1 MRLPVI
7 GTRKQRPVTIEDIL
21 ESMSGRDSEQDRE
34 LVRRAYE
41 FSDRVHDGQERV
53 SGEPYLIHPMAVAK
67 ILAEQ
72 GLDAI
77 SISVGLLHD
86 VLEDTHAEPAEIRE
100 EFGDEVLSLVE
111 GVSKISKMSFRTRE
125 QEQAENFRKLL
136 LAMVEDIRVLL
147 VKLAD
152 RLHNMRT
159 LEHLSPERQERN
171 ARETTEIYAPL
182 ARRLGMGRVQAE
194 LEDLAFEYSE
204 PETYAELVAEV
215 ERQPRV
221 RRAFINRV
229 RSRIEQELQEQGI
242 EARVE
247 HRVKGLAS
255 LHGKLLLQD
264 RGLDRIYDVVAFRI
278 ITDSVQ
284 NCYAALGFVHGL
296 WRPVPGRFKDFIAMP
311 KPNMY
316 QSLHTTVIDE
326 GQPFELQ
333 IRTEQMHQ
341 VAEEGIAAHWLYK
354 EGRSGRTA
362 DEHQFQWLRQIVDWQ
377 REIPDAREFLSSL
390 KLDLYPGEVY
400 VFTPKGEVKVF
411 PVGATPIDFG
421 YAVHTEVGHHCTGAR
436 INGGLVPLRTPL
448 SNGDIVEIITSTDG
462 RPRRD
467 WLRLVKTSR
476 ARSKIRAHINRR
488 ERDRSIEVGRRIC
501 DKELRKY
508 GLNLKKAMASGDFDD
523 IASHF
528 GLAKGEDVLAGV
540 GYGKIAAK
548 QVAAR
553 LLPPEQLEG
562 IVPEPKKGLIP
573 ETVRRVLGWGDES
586 VVNVEGMDD
595 ILVARARCCDPIPGE
610 PIVGYVTRGKGVS
623 VHAADCSNVEQL
635 LMNPER
641 QVAVAWGTS
650 KGSTQP
656 VTLHVEVE
664 DRRGLLAEITS
675 LISEAKTNIRQ
686 IESRMEEGR
695 GRINLIVDV
704 ADVAHLQRIKQVVR
718 KIPGV
723 SRIVRAGTR

>member
-1 MRLPVI
+1 MRIPVI
-7 GTRKQRPVTIEDIL
+7 GTRKQRPVSIEDIL
-21 ESMSGRDSEQDRE
+21 ESMSGRDSEQDCE
-34 LVRRAYE
+34 LVRRAYK
-41 FSDRVHDGQERV
+41 FSDRVHAGQERK

-77 SISVGLLHD
+77 SVSVGLLHD
-86 VLEDTHAEPAEIRE
+86 VLEDTHAKPAQIRE
-100 EFGDEVLSLVE
+100 EFGDEVLGLVE
-111 GVSKISKMSFRTRE
+111 GVSKISKISFGTRE

-171 ARETTEIYAPL
+171 ARETTDIYAPL

-194 LEDLAFEYSE
+194 LENLAFKHSE
-204 PETYAELVAEV
+204 PEACAELVVEV
-215 ERQPRV
+215 ESQPRV

-229 RSRIEQELQEQGI
+229 RSRIEQELQQQGI

-255 LHGKLLLQD
+255 LHRKLLRQD

-278 ITDSVQ
+278 ITDSVT
-284 NCYAALGFVHGL
+284 NCYAALGLVHGL
-296 WRPVPGRFKDFIAMP
+296 WRPVPGRFKDFVAMP

-354 EGRSGRTA
+354 EGRSGRTS

-411 PVGATPIDFG
+411 PVGATPIDLPTRCIPRSATIAPG
-421 YAVHTEVGHHCTGAR
+421 QG
-436 INGGLVPLRTPL
+436 
-448 SNGDIVEIITSTDG
+448 ST
-462 RPRRD
+462 
-467 WLRLVKTSR
+467 
-476 ARSKIRAHINRR
+476 
-488 ERDRSIEVGRRIC
+488 
-501 DKELRKY
+501 
-508 GLNLKKAMASGDFDD
+508 
-523 IASHF
+523 
-528 GLAKGEDVLAGV
+528 
-540 GYGKIAAK
+540 AAWC
-548 QVAAR
+548 R
-553 LLPPEQLEG
+553 C
-562 IVPEPKKGLIP
+562 
-573 ETVRRVLGWGDES
+573 VRRSGTATSSRSSQVPMAG
-586 VVNVEGMDD
+586 
-595 ILVARARCCDPIPGE
+595 
-610 PIVGYVTRGKGVS
+610 
-623 VHAADCSNVEQL
+623 HAATGC
-635 LMNPER
+635 
-641 QVAVAWGTS
+641 
-650 KGSTQP
+650 
-656 VTLHVEVE
+656 
-664 DRRGLLAEITS
+664 GL
-675 LISEAKTNIRQ
+675 
-686 IESRMEEGR
+686 
-695 GRINLIVDV
+695 
-704 ADVAHLQRIKQVVR
+704 
-718 KIPGV
+718 
-723 SRIVRAGTR
+723 